1 MHNVLLMLVSDTSI
15 ITRTFYYLKPG
26 LAVNKKVGKD
36 FFAHLLINR
45 TTKSIMKKS
54 SLLKRAFLL
63 PLKANYYLNY
73 LFINIIKACLK
84 GLYIIIKTIGSYYF

>member
-1 MHNVLLMLVSDTSI
+1 MHNVLLMLVSNTSI

-45 TTKSIMKKS
+45 TPF
-54 SLLKRAFLL
+54 LWPHYLKR
-63 PLKANYYLNY
+63 YR
-73 LFINIIKACLK
+73 IVMGNIVYEK
-84 GLYIIIKTIGSYYF
+84 

>member
-1 MHNVLLMLVSDTSI
+1 MHNVLLMLVSNTSI

-45 TTKSIMKKS
+45 TIIE
-54 SLLKRAFLL
+54 R
-63 PLKANYYLNY
+63 
-73 LFINIIKACLK
+73 LFNA
-84 GLYIIIKTIGSYYF
+84 IIIY